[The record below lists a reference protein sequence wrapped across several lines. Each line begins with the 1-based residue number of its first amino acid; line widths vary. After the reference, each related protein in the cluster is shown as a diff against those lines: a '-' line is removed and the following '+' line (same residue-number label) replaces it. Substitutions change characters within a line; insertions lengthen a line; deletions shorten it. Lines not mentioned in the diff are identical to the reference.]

1 MAGHEELIAAL
12 AAQAQPVNA
21 EETMAEAGRKILLA
35 DFIKMLEN
43 ETGSREGGDIEH
55 VHDMRVATRR
65 MRSALRLLNEFFQP
79 KAVRAIERPLRRTAR
94 ALGTVRDLDV
104 MIDSLEKAK
113 EGLEPTAQEALS
125 AMIERLDGERVTARH
140 ALNRVLD
147 KGEYRHFVDDFARF
161 VSTPGMGARK
171 VDIESHVPWQVRHL
185 LPIFIYQHVAQ
196 VRAYDTVLEEADAL
210 TLHALRIEI
219 KRLRYVVTFFSDVL
233 GASISDFISE
243 LKGLQDHLGT
253 MNDLH
258 VAYLRLSEMAHELDE
273 EHQQA
278 IGDYLEGMEAESQ
291 AMRGQ
296 VGAIWRR
303 FNGKTVQRQLAKAVA
318 DL

>member
-1 MAGHEELIAAL
+1 MAGHDELIAAL
-12 AAQAQPVNA
+12 KAQAQPVNA

-35 DFIKMLEN
+35 DFIRMLEN
-43 ETGSREGGDIEH
+43 EAGSRDGGDIEH

-65 MRSALRLLNEFFQP
+65 MRSALRLLNEFFRP

-104 MIDSLEKAK
+104 MIDNLEKAK
-113 EGLEPTAQEALS
+113 EGLEPTAQESLAV
-125 AMIERLDGERVTARH
+125 MIERLDAERVTGRAV
-140 ALNRVLD
+140 LNRTLD
-147 KGEYRHFVDDFARF
+147 KGEYRHFVDDYAKF
-161 VSTPGMGARK
+161 VTTPGMGAKK
-171 VDIESHVPWQVRHL
+171 VDLESHVPWQVRHL
-185 LPIFIYQHVAQ
+185 LPIFIYNHVAQ
-196 VRAYDTVLEEADAL
+196 VRAYDNVLDEADAL

-233 GASISDFISE
+233 GASIGDYISE

-258 VAYLRLSEMAHELDE
+258 VAYVRLSDMAHQLDE
-273 EHQQA
+273 THQQA
-278 IGDYLEGMEAESQ
+278 IRDYLEGMEAESQ